1 MKILSKSQFVEQKFI
16 VNEEQIEKFLNCV
29 SNNIEEDEHF
39 KYTVYNIYYADVSED
54 LISKVFKKR
63 SMKERIRLRS
73 YGMPSIHDSVY
84 IEMKEQHQ
92 DSVVKRRLE
101 MSLEEAHELLSNQH
115 ECGDNEVDELL
126 RNQGLIPKMF
136 IGYERVAYC
145 SKFNPQVR
153 LTFTMNMR
161 YRNEDFRLCDLPINQ
176 PLFKDETTILEI
188 KGEILPEW
196 LLGAI
201 EECGLKPIKEQKVSR
216 QFKKIVDQVQLS
228 NNLV

>member
-1 MKILSKSQFVEQKFI
+1 MKILSKSHFVEQKFI
-16 VNEEQIEKFLNCV
+16 VSEEQIEKFLKCV

-54 LISKVFKKR
+54 LVSKVFKR
-63 SMKERIRLRS
+63 RLMKERIRLRS
-73 YGMPSIHDSVY
+73 YGIPSIHDSVY

-101 MSLEEAHELLSNQH
+101 MNLEEADELLSKQH

-126 RNQGLIPKMF
+126 RNHGLIPKMF

-145 SKFNPQVR
+145 SKFNPQAR
-153 LTFTMNMR
+153 LTFSMNMR
-161 YRNEDFRLCDLPINQ
+161 YRKEDFRLCDLPVNK
-176 PLFKDETTILEI
+176 PLFNDETTILEV
-188 KGEILPEW
+188 KGEFLPEW
-196 LLGAI
+196 LVEAI
-201 EECGLKPIKEQKVSR
+201 NQCGLKPIQEQKVSKKM
-216 QFKKIVDQVQLS
+216 KKIMNQVQLT